1 MIDYLFLDSN
11 RTESGKGLEKGKRQ
25 RFSRALFFA
34 RQLVNAG
41 FYYKS
46 IGVMPE
52 KLVPEYFSIT
62 ENDFLFLNRQRD
74 KFIEF
79 DESRFLSNIKGFFHH
94 LIFGE
99 FSEKNSL
106 SLSVKNY
113 SRSFTTTVD
122 SLDKSGHSLVS
133 FLFIIDELN
142 QVGVED
148 SYNLL
153 HFRIDSSIFEGFI
166 KENSQSVFYIVPDT
180 PVSSVFGNVF
190 EITSIFDSSQKSI
203 PFGSYNR
210 FAKTF
215 FYLELPV
222 YTPDRLPDVDLMW
235 KRIKPAL
242 DKFSENI
249 VILEKGESL
258 DSFSIEIFKR
268 IASEIKGFKVV
279 VLEKAPLSSLYNNLM
294 EEGICTVFNP
304 LLKDRV
310 EIINYIFPEY
320 SFQTFLSRVKSVS
333 NSLFIPFFQMMA
345 EGKVLSREEL
355 LKKAGVS
362 EKDIKRIK
370 QGKEREI
377 LRGKGFF
384 IGDKFV
390 FPLTFKPHLE
400 GRLTEVIKE
409 AENGNLNPLIKE
421 IPFLKRRGDKR
432 EIAQYI
438 SSQKEISDSIKG
450 IFWYCADN
458 YKKALLYW
466 KNSNERELFPFIVE
480 AMFFMNKFE
489 DVVSFCNKN
498 KFFPPY
504 YYFILALNGE
514 DVSEEKLNRF
524 CLLELAYRKHN
535 FERLKSILDA
545 TDERDGLYYRFLA
558 IYYFFHSHSSG
569 FKKYFEKAV
578 EVAREENNFIELA
591 LIYKYYGNVMYYTE
605 DFFASRDLYLKAMQI
620 AVDIENE
627 GIFKDVEYNM
637 AHIDISMC
645 KLDRSYKYFYRLYLR
660 EKNTANYRVQIYLLK
675 ALSKIN
681 VFAVRLKEAENFLFQ
696 ALELAKKH
704 NLKSEFPQLHF
715 VLITIYQD
723 MRDFEKSEYYLELF
737 EKESDIELFKREI
750 IYKRIEINYCKG
762 DFDKARKFFKEWE
775 LKKQDKLQ
783 PFIYKWFKILLF
795 NPTLAD
801 VFDFYFEV
809 EECPLRH
816 TVFLMKSE
824 LIKKFPNLVFVI
836 DDSVLERDYRIVRQF
851 NREFADIYRQAI
863 TRKKKTRFEP
873 FVFELLDQ
881 LLSSS
886 LKGEFYSVKRV
897 VEELGNW
904 LGLNVVDIMP
914 FSEGL
919 TRDWN
924 FVLCDDNKRMCIVSD
939 TYVDTDFYP
948 LFRLMLNIIASHI
961 QFVYSSHQMYSESF
975 DCDFL
980 NEIVGKS
987 EAIRRLK
994 KEILKVADFNV
1005 PVLVMGES
1013 GTGKE
1018 LVARALHY
1026 CSKRRRRKFIP
1037 INCAA
1042 IPDNLLESELFGYEK
1057 GAFSGAFNDK
1067 RGILEMAG
1075 DGTVFLD
1082 EIGEM
1087 SPLLQAKLL
1096 RVLQEREFTPLGSTR
1111 VKKVNARF
1119 VFATNR
1125 DLKKLVKEG
1134 KFREDLYF
1142 RISGYVIKT
1151 PSLKERREDIPLLA
1165 MYFLNTNEEGKG
1177 KSFSE
1182 QFLNILKNYDFRGN
1196 VRELQNIVLRAII
1209 LSGEEDVIDIDHLPE
1224 HFSHIKPKPVR
1235 NFKDAVSE
1243 FKKELIVSAL
1253 EKHNYNKKKAAE
1265 ELGLSRQALHNYL
1278 RDFGLLK

>member
-11 RTESGKGLEKGKRQ
+11 KTESGKGLEKGRRQ
-25 RFSRALFFA
+25 KFSKALFFA

-41 FYYKS
+41 FFYKS

-52 KLVPEYFSIT
+52 KLLPEYFSIT
-62 ENDFLFLNRQRD
+62 DNDFLFLNRQKV

-79 DESRFLSNIKGFFHH
+79 DEGRFLSNIKEFFHY

-99 FSEKNSL
+99 FCDKNSL
-106 SLSVKNY
+106 SISVKNY
-113 SRSFTTTVD
+113 SKNFTSIVD

-133 FLFIIDELN
+133 FLFMIDELN
-142 QVGVED
+142 QIVVED

-153 HFRIDSSIFEGFI
+153 HFRIDSSLFEGFI
-166 KENSQSVFYIVPDT
+166 KENSQSVFYVVPDT
-180 PVSSVFGNVF
+180 PIASIFGNVF

-215 FYLELPV
+215 FYLELPL

-242 DKFSENI
+242 DKFSENT
-249 VILEKGESL
+249 VIFEKGVSL
-258 DSFSIEIFKR
+258 DSFSIEVFKR
-268 IASEIKGFKVV
+268 IAREIKGFKVM
-279 VLEKAPLSSLYNNLM
+279 VLEKTPLSFLYDNLIK
-294 EEGICTVFNP
+294 EGICVIFNP
-304 LLKDRV
+304 ILKGKMEV
-310 EIINYIFPEY
+310 VNYIFPEY
-320 SFQTFLSRVKSVS
+320 SFQSFLSRIKSVS
-333 NSLFIPFFQMMA
+333 NCLFIPFFQMMA
-345 EGKVLSREEL
+345 EGRVLNRGEL
-355 LKKAGVS
+355 LKKAGLSNREVKKIQEGENS
-362 EKDIKRIK
+362 LALKD
-370 QGKEREI
+370 
-377 LRGKGFF
+377 KGFYVNE
-384 IGDKFV
+384 KFV
-390 FPLTFKPHLE
+390 FPIVFNPHIE
-400 GRLTEVIKE
+400 NRLTRIIEK
-409 AENGNLNPLIKE
+409 AENGNLKPLIKE
-421 IPFLKRRGDKR
+421 IPFLKKRGDKR
-432 EIAQYI
+432 EISQYI

-480 AMFFMNKFE
+480 AMFFMNMFE
-489 DVVSFCNKN
+489 NVVSFCNKN

-514 DVSEEKLNRF
+514 DINEEKLNRF
-524 CLLELAYRKHN
+524 CLLELAYRKHD

-545 TDERDGLYYRFLA
+545 TNERDALYYRFLA
-558 IYYFFHSHSSG
+558 IYYFFHSHLTD
-569 FKKYFEKAV
+569 FKQHFEKAV

-627 GIFKDVEYNM
+627 GIFGDVEYNM

-645 KLDRSYKYFYRLYLR
+645 KLDRSYKYFYRLYLKER
-660 EKNTANYRVQIYLLK
+660 NTANYRVQIYLLK

-681 VFAVRLKEAENFLFQ
+681 VFAARLKEAENFLFK

-704 NLKSEFPQLHF
+704 NLNSELPQLHF

-723 MRDFEKSEYYLELF
+723 MGDFEKSEYYLELF
-737 EKESDIELFKREI
+737 EKESNIELFKREI
-750 IYKRIEINYCKG
+750 IYKRIELNYYKG
-762 DFDKARKFFKEWE
+762 DFDKARKFFKEWQ
-775 LKKQDKLQ
+775 LKEQDKLQ
-783 PFIYKWFKILLF
+783 PFIYKWFKLLLF
-795 NPTLAD
+795 NPTLAE
-801 VFDFYFEV
+801 VFDFYFEL
-809 EECPLRH
+809 EACPLRH

-824 LIKKFPNLVFVI
+824 LIKRFPNLVFVV
-836 DDSVLERDYRIVRQF
+836 DNKVLEKDYQIVRQF
-851 NREFADIYRQAI
+851 NSEFAGVYRNAI
-863 TRKKKTRFEP
+863 TRKKKARFEP

-881 LLSSS
+881 LFSTSI
-886 LKGEFYSVKRV
+886 KGEFYSVKRII
-897 VEELGNW
+897 EELGTW

-914 FSEGL
+914 FNEGL
-919 TRDWN
+919 TKDWN
-924 FVLCDDNKRMCIVSD
+924 FVLCDDKKRMCIVSD

-961 QFVYSSHQMYSESF
+961 QFVYSPDHVYSESF

-980 NEIVGKS
+980 NEIIGKS
-987 EAIRRLK
+987 EAIKRLK
-994 KEILKVADFNV
+994 KEIVKVADFNV

-1026 CSKRRRRKFIP
+1026 CSKRKRRKFIP

-1067 RGILEMAG
+1067 RGILEVAG

-1096 RVLQEREFTPLGSTR
+1096 RVLQEREFSPLGSTS

-1134 KFREDLYF
+1134 RFREDLYF
-1142 RISGYVIKT
+1142 RISGYILKT

-1165 MYFLNTNEEGKG
+1165 MYFLNTNERGKG

-1182 QFLNILKNYDFRGN
+1182 QFLNVLKNYNFRGN
-1196 VRELQNIVLRAII
+1196 VRELQNIILRAII
-1209 LSGEEDVIDIDHLPE
+1209 LSGEEDVIDVNHLPE
-1224 HFSHIKPKPVR
+1224 YFNHIKIRPVK
-1235 NFKDAVSE
+1235 NFRDAVLE
-1243 FKKELIVSAL
+1243 FKKELIVSTL
-1253 EKHNYNKKKAAE
+1253 EKHNYNKSKAAE

-1278 RDFGLLK
+1278 RNFGLLK